1 MNGLQRDASGLQG
14 GQGRVTILPV
24 VGRSGPPCP
33 GCLLG
38 LQPFRFLRSHHFN
51 PTYERRIWL
60 AVYPSEQGRE
70 SPATSFQPIRG
81 IMSTT
86 TTTEPASGQSRRAV
100 TNPTNT
106 PTSQLERN
114 AANRLR
120 ATMAAVKLAF
130 TWLGVRKT
138 LAPEQRTTAAR
149 AFHADR
155 ELLSASKLILDT
167 KNPAYR
173 AVAAVRSEASG
184 YWRTVTLPFPEAGIR
199 LLPQNSLGL
208 FASTMQTYRERLQ
221 EAARELANQYDAIKS
236 EAQRRLGTLY
246 NASDYPSTL
255 DGLFDLEVSYPT
267 IEPPQYLV
275 ALSPEVFQQ
284 EQARVRERFENAVEL
299 AEQAFATELQRL
311 TAHLAERLT
320 GLHDGQPKVFR
331 DSAVENL
338 REFFERFQRL
348 NIRSSPELDAL
359 VEQAQQTINGIEP
372 QTLRDS
378 NRLRQMVAR
387 DFEQIQ
393 ASVGELLVDRPR
405 RNILRRSSGGAA

>member
-1 MNGLQRDASGLQG
+1 M
-14 GQGRVTILPV
+14 
-24 VGRSGPPCP
+24 
-33 GCLLG
+33 
-38 LQPFRFLRSHHFN
+38 
-51 PTYERRIWL
+51 PT
-60 AVYPSEQGRE
+60 A
-70 SPATSFQPIRG
+70 
-81 IMSTT
+81 
-86 TTTEPASGQSRRAV
+86 TTTEPTTGQHTTSR
-100 TNPTNT
+100 TTPQTSNT
-106 PTSQLERN
+106 PTTQLERS
-114 AANRLR
+114 AAQRLR
-120 ATMAAVKLAF
+120 TTMAAVRLAF

-149 AFHADR
+149 VFHADR
-155 ELLSASKLILDT
+155 ELLTASKLILDT

-173 AVAAVRSEASG
+173 AVAAVRSDASS

-208 FASTMQTYRERLQ
+208 FATTMQTYRERLQ
-221 EAARELANQYDAIKS
+221 EAARELGGQYDTIKS
-236 EAQRRLGTLY
+236 EAERRLGTLF

-267 IEPPQYLV
+267 IEPPAYLV
-275 ALSPEVFQQ
+275 SLHPDVYQQ
-284 EQARVRERFENAVEL
+284 EQARVRERFESAVEL

-338 REFFERFQRL
+338 REFFDRFRRL
-348 NIRSSPELDAL
+348 NIRSSPELDML
-359 VEQAQQTINGIEP
+359 VEQAQQTINGVEP

-378 NRLRQMVAR
+378 NRLRAMVAR

-393 ASVGELLVDRPR
+393 ASVGEMLVDRPR
-405 RNILRRSSGGAA
+405 RNILRRGGVGGAV

>member
-1 MNGLQRDASGLQG
+1 
-14 GQGRVTILPV
+14 
-24 VGRSGPPCP
+24 
-33 GCLLG
+33 
-38 LQPFRFLRSHHFN
+38 
-51 PTYERRIWL
+51 
-60 AVYPSEQGRE
+60 
-70 SPATSFQPIRG
+70 
-81 IMSTT
+81 MSTAT
-86 TTTEPASGQSRRAV
+86 TTSHDTSQNQSTRP
-100 TNPTNT
+100 TIQPTNT
-106 PTSQLERN
+106 PFTQTTPNS
-114 AANRLR
+114 ASRLR
-120 ATMAAVKLAF
+120 TTMAAVKLAF

-155 ELLSASKLILDT
+155 ELLTASKLILDT

-173 AVAAVRSEASG
+173 AVAAVRSEASS

-199 LLPQNSLGL
+199 LLPQNSLGQ
-208 FASTMQTYRERLQ
+208 FASTMGTCRDRLQ
-221 EAARELANQYDAIKS
+221 EAARELASQYDTMKS
-236 EAQRRLGTLY
+236 EAQRRLGTLF
-246 NASDYPSTL
+246 NQADYPSTL
-255 DGLFDLEVSYPT
+255 DGLFDMEWSVVP

-275 ALSPEVFQQ
+275 ALNPEVFQQ
-284 EQARVRERFENAVEL
+284 EQARVRERFESAVEL
-299 AEQAFATELQRL
+299 AEQGFATELQRL

-338 REFFERFQRL
+338 REFFERFRQL

-359 VEQAQQTINGIEP
+359 VEQAQQTINGVEP

-393 ASVGELLVDRPR
+393 ASVGEMLVDRPR
-405 RNILRRSSGGAA
+405 RNILRRGGVGGAV

>member
-1 MNGLQRDASGLQG
+1 
-14 GQGRVTILPV
+14 
-24 VGRSGPPCP
+24 
-33 GCLLG
+33 
-38 LQPFRFLRSHHFN
+38 
-51 PTYERRIWL
+51 
-60 AVYPSEQGRE
+60 
-70 SPATSFQPIRG
+70 
-81 IMSTT
+81 MSTA
-86 TTTEPASGQSRRAV
+86 TTTEPTTGQSQSRRAV
-100 TNPTNT
+100 NNPTNT
-106 PTSQLERN
+106 PITQTSPN

-120 ATMAAVKLAF
+120 TTMAAVRLSF

-167 KNPAYR
+167 KNPVYR

-208 FASTMQTYRERLQ
+208 FAQTMQTYRERLQ
-221 EAARELANQYDAIKS
+221 EAARELAGQYDTIKS
-236 EAQRRLGTLY
+236 EAQRRLGSLY
-246 NASDYPSTL
+246 NASDYPQKL

-267 IEPPQYLV
+267 IEPPNYLM
-275 ALSPEVFQQ
+275 ALHPDVYQQ
-284 EQARVRERFENAVEL
+284 EQARVRERFESAVEL

-338 REFFERFQRL
+338 REFFERFRRL

-378 NRLRQMVAR
+378 NRLRAMVAN
-387 DFEQIQ
+387 DFSRVE
-393 ASVGELLVDRPR
+393 AAVGEMLVDRPR
-405 RNILRRSSGGAA
+405 RNILRRAGTGGAA

>member
-1 MNGLQRDASGLQG
+1 
-14 GQGRVTILPV
+14 
-24 VGRSGPPCP
+24 
-33 GCLLG
+33 
-38 LQPFRFLRSHHFN
+38 
-51 PTYERRIWL
+51 
-60 AVYPSEQGRE
+60 
-70 SPATSFQPIRG
+70 
-81 IMSTT
+81 MSTA
-86 TTTEPASGQSRRAV
+86 TTTEPASGQSQSRRAM

-106 PTSQLERN
+106 LTSQLERS

-120 ATMAAVKLAF
+120 ATMAAVRLSF

-173 AVAAVRSEASG
+173 AVAAVRSEASS

-199 LLPQNSLGL
+199 LLPQNSLGM
-208 FASTMQTYRERLQ
+208 FANTMQTYRERLQ
-221 EAARELANQYDAIKS
+221 EAARELAAQYETIKS
-236 EAQRRLGTLY
+236 EAQRRLGTLF
-246 NASDYPSTL
+246 NASDYPTTL

-267 IEPPQYLV
+267 IEPPNYLM
-275 ALSPEVFQQ
+275 ALHPEVYQQ
-284 EQARVRERFENAVEL
+284 EQARVRERFESAVEL

-338 REFFERFQRL
+338 REFFERFRRL

-359 VEQAQQTINGIEP
+359 VEQAQQTITGIEP

-378 NRLRQMVAR
+378 NRLRAMVAR

-393 ASVGELLVDRPR
+393 ARVGDLLVDRPR
-405 RNILRRSSGGAA
+405 RNILRRGQTGAGA

>member
-1 MNGLQRDASGLQG
+1 MS
-14 GQGRVTILPV
+14 T
-24 VGRSGPPCP
+24 
-33 GCLLG
+33 
-38 LQPFRFLRSHHFN
+38 
-51 PTYERRIWL
+51 
-60 AVYPSEQGRE
+60 
-70 SPATSFQPIRG
+70 ATTSQPITQPTA
-81 IMSTT
+81 SLQTT
-86 TTTEPASGQSRRAV
+86 SRPTTQ
-100 TNPTNT
+100 
-106 PTSQLERN
+106 PTSIPTSVPITHTSPN

-120 ATMAAVKLAF
+120 TTMAAVRLAF

-149 AFHADR
+149 AFHADS
-155 ELLSASKLILDT
+155 ELLSASKFILDT

-199 LLPQNSLGL
+199 LLPQNSLGM
-208 FASTMQTYRERLQ
+208 FAATMQTYRERHQ
-221 EAARELANQYDAIKS
+221 PAATDLAAQYDTIKS
-236 EAQRRLGTLY
+236 EAERRLGTLF
-246 NASDYPSTL
+246 NASDYPTTL

-267 IEPPQYLV
+267 IEPPAYLV
-275 ALSPEVFQQ
+275 SLHPEVYQQ
-284 EQARVRERFENAVEL
+284 EQARVRERFESAVEL

-338 REFFERFQRL
+338 REFLERFRRL
-348 NIRSSPELDAL
+348 NIRSSLELDTL
-359 VEQAQQTINGIEP
+359 VEEAQQTISGIEP

-405 RNILRRSSGGAA
+405 RNILRRAQAAQGGGAL

>member
-1 MNGLQRDASGLQG
+1 
-14 GQGRVTILPV
+14 
-24 VGRSGPPCP
+24 
-33 GCLLG
+33 
-38 LQPFRFLRSHHFN
+38 
-51 PTYERRIWL
+51 
-60 AVYPSEQGRE
+60 
-70 SPATSFQPIRG
+70 
-81 IMSTT
+81 MSTA
-86 TTTEPASGQSRRAV
+86 TTTEPTTGQHTTSR
-100 TNPTNT
+100 TTTQPTNN
-106 PTSQLERN
+106 PTSQTTPN
-114 AANRLR
+114 AAQRLR
-120 ATMAAVKLAF
+120 TTMAAVKLSF

-167 KNPAYR
+167 KNPTYR

-199 LLPQNSLGL
+199 LLPQNSLGM

-221 EAARELANQYDAIKS
+221 ESARELASQYDTIKS
-236 EAQRRLGTLY
+236 EAQRRLGTLF
-246 NASDYPSTL
+246 NQADYPSTL

-267 IEPPQYLV
+267 IEPPNYLM
-275 ALSPEVFQQ
+275 ALHPDVYQQ
-284 EQARVRERFENAVEL
+284 EQARVRERFESAVEL

-338 REFFERFQRL
+338 RDFFERFQRL

-359 VEQAQQTINGIEP
+359 VEQAQQTINGVEP

-393 ASVGELLVDRPR
+393 ASVGDLLVDRPR
-405 RNILRRSSGGAA
+405 RNILRRGNVGGAV

>member
-1 MNGLQRDASGLQG
+1 
-14 GQGRVTILPV
+14 
-24 VGRSGPPCP
+24 
-33 GCLLG
+33 
-38 LQPFRFLRSHHFN
+38 
-51 PTYERRIWL
+51 
-60 AVYPSEQGRE
+60 
-70 SPATSFQPIRG
+70 
-81 IMSTT
+81 MSTAT
-86 TTTEPASGQSRRAV
+86 TTSHDTGQTQSRRTV
-100 TNPTNT
+100 STPTNT

-114 AANRLR
+114 AASRLR
-120 ATMAAVKLAF
+120 ATMAAVKLSF

-155 ELLSASKLILDT
+155 ELLSASKTILDL
-167 KNPAYR
+167 KHPAYR
-173 AVAAVRSEASG
+173 AVAAVRSEASS
-184 YWRTVTLPFPEAGIR
+184 YWRTVALPFPEAGVR
-199 LLPQNSLGL
+199 LLPQNSLGM

-221 EAARELANQYDAIKS
+221 DAARGLATQYDQMKS
-236 EAQRRLGTLY
+236 EAQRRLGTLF

-255 DGLFDLEVSYPT
+255 DGLFDMEWSVVP

-275 ALSPEVFQQ
+275 ALNPEVFQA
-284 EQARVRERFENAVEL
+284 EQARVRERFESAVEM

-338 REFFERFQRL
+338 REFFERFRRL

-359 VEQAQQTINGIEP
+359 VEQAQQTITGIEP

-393 ASVGELLVDRPR
+393 AAVGDLLVDRPR
-405 RNILRRSSGGAA
+405 RNILRRGQTGAGV

>member
-1 MNGLQRDASGLQG
+1 
-14 GQGRVTILPV
+14 
-24 VGRSGPPCP
+24 
-33 GCLLG
+33 
-38 LQPFRFLRSHHFN
+38 
-51 PTYERRIWL
+51 
-60 AVYPSEQGRE
+60 
-70 SPATSFQPIRG
+70 
-81 IMSTT
+81 
-86 TTTEPASGQSRRAV
+86 
-100 TNPTNT
+100 
-106 PTSQLERN
+106 
-114 AANRLR
+114 
-120 ATMAAVKLAF
+120 MAAVRLAF

-208 FASTMQTYRERLQ
+208 FANTMAGYRERLH
-221 EAARELANQYDAIKS
+221 ESVRDLAAQYHQMKS
-236 EAQRRLGTLY
+236 EAQRRLGTLF
-246 NASDYPSTL
+246 NTSDYPTTL
-255 DGLFDLEVSYPT
+255 DGLFDMEWSVIP

-275 ALSPEVFQQ
+275 ALNPEVFRQ
-284 EQARVRERFENAVEL
+284 EQARVRERFESAVEL

-338 REFFERFQRL
+338 RDFFERFRRL

-359 VEQAQQTINGIEP
+359 VEQAQQTITGVEP

-393 ASVGELLVDRPR
+393 ARVGDLLVDRPR
-405 RNILRRSSGGAA
+405 RNILRRGGVGGAA

>member
-1 MNGLQRDASGLQG
+1 
-14 GQGRVTILPV
+14 
-24 VGRSGPPCP
+24 
-33 GCLLG
+33 
-38 LQPFRFLRSHHFN
+38 
-51 PTYERRIWL
+51 
-60 AVYPSEQGRE
+60 
-70 SPATSFQPIRG
+70 
-81 IMSTT
+81 MSTAT
-86 TTTEPASGQSRRAV
+86 TTSHENGQQTSPRGLHREAQQPV
-100 TNPTNT
+100 TQTT
-106 PTSQLERN
+106 PN

-120 ATMAAVKLAF
+120 TTMAAVRLSF

-173 AVAAVRSEASG
+173 AVTVIRSEASG

-199 LLPQNSLGL
+199 LLSQNSLGL
-208 FASTMQTYRERLQ
+208 FATTMQTYRERLQ
-221 EAARELANQYDAIKS
+221 EAARELDSQYDAIKS
-236 EAQRRLGTLY
+236 EAQRRLGTLF
-246 NASDYPSTL
+246 NASDYPTTL

-267 IEPPQYLV
+267 IEPPGYLM
-275 ALSPEVFQQ
+275 ALHPDVYQA
-284 EQARVRERFENAVEL
+284 EQARVRERFESAVEL

-338 REFFERFQRL
+338 RQFFERFRQL
-348 NIRSSPELDAL
+348 NIRSSPELDML
-359 VEQAQQTINGIEP
+359 VEEAQQVITGVEP
-372 QTLRDS
+372 QQLRDS
-378 NRLRQMVAR
+378 VRLRQMVAR

-393 ASVGELLVDRPR
+393 ASVGEMLVDRPR
-405 RNILRRSSGGAA
+405 RNILRRGNVGGAV

>member
-1 MNGLQRDASGLQG
+1 
-14 GQGRVTILPV
+14 
-24 VGRSGPPCP
+24 
-33 GCLLG
+33 
-38 LQPFRFLRSHHFN
+38 
-51 PTYERRIWL
+51 
-60 AVYPSEQGRE
+60 
-70 SPATSFQPIRG
+70 
-81 IMSTT
+81 MSTA
-86 TTTEPASGQSRRAV
+86 TTTEPTTGQHT
-100 TNPTNT
+100 TNRSTTQPTNNPVTQTT
-106 PTSQLERN
+106 PN

-120 ATMAAVKLAF
+120 TTMAAVKLSV

-138 LAPEQRTTAAR
+138 LAPEQRTTAAQ

-173 AVAAVRSEASG
+173 AVAAVRSEASS

-199 LLPQNSLGL
+199 LLPQSSLSM
-208 FASTMQTYRERLQ
+208 FASTMQAYRERLQ
-221 EAARELANQYDAIKS
+221 QAATDLAAQYDTIKS
-236 EAQRRLGTLY
+236 EAERRLGTLY

-267 IEPPQYLV
+267 IEPPAYLV
-275 ALSPEVFQQ
+275 SLHPDVFQQ
-284 EQARVRERFENAVEL
+284 EQARVRERFESAVEL
-299 AEQAFATELQRL
+299 AEQGFATELQRL

-338 REFFERFQRL
+338 REFFERFRRL

-359 VEQAQQTINGIEP
+359 VEQAQQTINGVEP

-393 ASVGELLVDRPR
+393 ASVGEMLVDRPR
-405 RNILRRSSGGAA
+405 RNILRRGGVGGAV

>member
-1 MNGLQRDASGLQG
+1 MQPARDG
-14 GQGRVTILPV
+14 
-24 VGRSGPPCP
+24 
-33 GCLLG
+33 
-38 LQPFRFLRSHHFN
+38 FLR
-51 PTYERRIWL
+51 
-60 AVYPSEQGRE
+60 GRHTE
-70 SPATSFQPIRG
+70 ADRHSTFRATFRDFSFPQPQNRNH
-81 IMSTT
+81 MSTA
-86 TTTEPASGQSRRAV
+86 TTTEPTTGPHTSSRS
-100 TNPTNT
+100 TTQPTNT
-106 PTSQLERN
+106 PLSQSERS

-120 ATMAAVKLAF
+120 TTMAAVRLAF

-173 AVAAVRSEASG
+173 SVAAVRSEASG

-199 LLPQNSLGL
+199 LLPQNSLSM
-208 FASTMQTYRERLQ
+208 FANTMQTYRERLQ
-221 EAARELANQYDAIKS
+221 RAARELAAQYDQIKS
-236 EAQRRLGTLY
+236 EAQRRLGALY
-246 NASDYPSTL
+246 NATDYPSTL
-255 DGLFDLEVSYPT
+255 DGLFDMEWSVVP

-275 ALSPEVFQQ
+275 ALNPEVFQQ
-284 EQARVRERFENAVEL
+284 EQARVRERFESAVEL

-338 REFFERFQRL
+338 REFFERFRRL

-378 NRLRQMVAR
+378 NRLRQMVAN
-387 DFEQIQ
+387 DFSQIE
-393 ASVGELLVDRPR
+393 AAVGDLLVDRPR
-405 RNILRRSSGGAA
+405 RNILRRGGVGGAA

>member
-1 MNGLQRDASGLQG
+1 
-14 GQGRVTILPV
+14 
-24 VGRSGPPCP
+24 
-33 GCLLG
+33 
-38 LQPFRFLRSHHFN
+38 
-51 PTYERRIWL
+51 
-60 AVYPSEQGRE
+60 
-70 SPATSFQPIRG
+70 
-81 IMSTT
+81 MSTAT
-86 TTTEPASGQSRRAV
+86 TTSHETGQHTTSR
-100 TNPTNT
+100 TTTQPTNN
-106 PTSQLERN
+106 PTSQLERS
-114 AANRLR
+114 AAQRLR
-120 ATMAAVKLAF
+120 TTMAAVRLAF

-173 AVAAVRSEASG
+173 AVAAVRSEASS

-208 FASTMQTYRERLQ
+208 FANTMQTYRERLQ
-221 EAARELANQYDAIKS
+221 EAARELASQYDQIKS
-236 EAQRRLGTLY
+236 EAERRLGTLF

-255 DGLFDLEVSYPT
+255 DGLFDMEWSVVP

-275 ALSPEVFQQ
+275 ALNPEVFRQ
-284 EQARVRERFENAVEL
+284 EQARVRERFESAVEL

-338 REFFERFQRL
+338 REFFERFRRL

-359 VEQAQQTINGIEP
+359 VEQAQQTINGVEP

-393 ASVGELLVDRPR
+393 ASVGEMLVDRPR
-405 RNILRRSSGGAA
+405 RNILRRAGAGGAV